1 MSFLRRVLWCMR
13 LVFKEIKS
21 TYARLAGRRKIVNNS
36 QKPQQASQKYNG
48 PKESTHC
55 YCWEEDRG
63 AEIFDPK
70 YFQICA
76 EGGGG
81 RGPEGWPPS
90 LLRIGTAS
98 QQCSWPGCTLEKGKR
113 QNLQKRKVEHKTP
126 ANSVLYHIEP
136 HLVNFKVKQVTGYDC
151 SASQRLLTFANM

>member
-81 RGPEGWPPS
+81 RGPQGWRGHPPYYALARPRS
-90 LLRIGTAS
+90 SAVGQAALSKR
-98 QQCSWPGCTLEKGKR
+98 EKGRTSKKGRWNMRR
-113 QNLQKRKVEHKTP
+113 QPIPSCIILNHILWTLKSNRWLVMTVLLHK
-126 ANSVLYHIEP
+126 
-136 HLVNFKVKQVTGYDC
+136 GC
-151 SASQRLLTFANM
+151 